1 MEYVFYDLNIKYPL
15 RHQIYD
21 VCIPVGTFVICI
33 VLVFN
38 YHDVNIQRMF
48 KFIFENSFMKGML
61 LNKTL

>member
-21 VCIPVGTFVICI
+21 IYIPVGTFVICI